1 MCADGCF
8 PQTWEDPQHV
18 TPDTQAAGDNDPID
32 AMEIGTQIH
41 PTGAVV
47 RVKVLGCLAMIDDG
61 ETDWKVRAR
70 VLACSRARPR
80 RRRHAWPAAATH
92 GPPPPRMARRRLA
105 WPYLPSPD
113 PCRTTLFLRARQV
126 LCIATND
133 PLASQLNDIDDVE
146 RVIPGLIST
155 AREWLRNY
163 KLPDGKPPNAFGLD
177 ERAMDKAYTM
187 EVVKETHDFW
197 QGDADLPMS

>member
-1 MCADGCF
+1 MA
-8 PQTWEDPQHV
+8 
-18 TPDTQAAGDNDPID
+18 
-32 AMEIGTQIH
+32 
-41 PTGAVV
+41 
-47 RVKVLGCLAMIDDG
+47 
-61 ETDWKVRAR
+61 
-70 VLACSRARPR
+70 

-92 GPPPPRMARRRLA
+92 GHTFPRPTLE
-105 WPYLPSPD
+105 PD
-113 PCRTTLFLRARQV
+113 PCRATLFLRARQV